1 MNGRRKPAVMMGVGT
16 VRRKIK
22 NVIERRPELGNCGG
36 RRRNGRGRRRWKE
49 KERRRRTS
57 IRINRRTGKM
67 IKIGKGEERRL
78 RRGRE
83 TGKWIRIKR
92 GPERRSGQTESHDED
107 YDRSRDDN
115 DYEQV

>member
-1 MNGRRKPAVMMGVGT
+1 
-16 VRRKIK
+16 
-22 NVIERRPELGNCGG
+22 
-36 RRRNGRGRRRWKE
+36 
-49 KERRRRTS
+49 
-57 IRINRRTGKM
+57 M

-107 YDRSRDDN
+107 YDKSRDDN